1 MKKKPDINTILIGAV
16 LVIALA
22 MFGWRTVSAN
32 KGGVA
37 VVRVDGTSSRQ
48 EISLEEDGIHII
60 TTGKL
65 KVTLEVKDGRIRFI
79 ESICPDH
86 LCEGYGFISYEDETA
101 ICMPA
106 GVAVL
111 VTSEAKPEQ

>member
-1 MKKKPDINTILIGAV
+1 MKKKININVILIGLV
-16 LVIALA
+16 VVIAAA
-22 MFGWRTVSAN
+22 MFGIRTLGRT
-32 KGGVA
+32 KGGCA
-37 VVRVDGTSSRQ
+37 VVRVDGVDKYQ
-48 EISLEEDGIHII
+48 EISLEEDGIHRI

-65 KVTLEVKDGRIRFI
+65 KVTLEVKDGQIRFI
-79 ESICPDH
+79 DSICPDH

-111 VTSEAKPEQ
+111 IAESAD